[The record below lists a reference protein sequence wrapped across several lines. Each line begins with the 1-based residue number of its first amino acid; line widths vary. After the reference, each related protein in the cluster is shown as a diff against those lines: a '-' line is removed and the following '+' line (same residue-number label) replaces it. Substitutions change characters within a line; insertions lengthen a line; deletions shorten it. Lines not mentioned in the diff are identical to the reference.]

1 MLLPF
6 LHKQSSLFNPAIAN
20 IKKWIHKL
28 NAFTSIYGWTD
39 RYIGNFA
46 LMRLTGV
53 VAKWYARPQKIT
65 SIWAEWAEILTTT
78 FHHEHNFCK
87 KIVRFMNEWYN
98 AKTPAYKY
106 VHKMLINKCQTLPIN
121 KLVQMITG
129 SFDEH
134 VQELMK
140 A

>member
-1 MLLPF
+1 
-6 LHKQSSLFNPAIAN
+6 
-20 IKKWIHKL
+20 
-28 NAFTSIYGWTD
+28 
-39 RYIGNFA
+39 
-46 LMRLTGV
+46 
-53 VAKWYARPQKIT
+53 
-65 SIWAEWAEILTTT
+65 
-78 FHHEHNFCK
+78 
-87 KIVRFMNEWYN
+87 MNEWYN